1 MRRSAASHRR
11 FIGKSSVCAP
21 VRRAQSEVHS
31 DCLIGGMGMLLVT
44 VLEVIAVV
52 DAIAVLSV
60 LTLLVSEPGALLPP
74 RR

>member
-1 MRRSAASHRR
+1 
-11 FIGKSSVCAP
+11 
-21 VRRAQSEVHS
+21 
-31 DCLIGGMGMLLVT
+31 MLLVT